1 MFSCKH
7 VNVWVKGYQWKQDF
21 LWLMKVLSFK
31 MLFVTKI
38 TTAHISDAKKNYN
51 VIVYVAPF
59 NLMLER
65 ERRELSKIPFILNLD
80 STISKIFFDFI

>member
-1 MFSCKH
+1 
-7 VNVWVKGYQWKQDF
+7 
-21 LWLMKVLSFK
+21 MKVLSFK

-38 TTAHISDAKKNYN
+38 TTALVSDPQKNYN

-65 ERRELSKIPFILNLD
+65 ERRELSKIPIILNLD

>member
-1 MFSCKH
+1 
-7 VNVWVKGYQWKQDF
+7 
-21 LWLMKVLSFK
+21 MKVLSFK

-38 TTAHISDAKKNYN
+38 TTALVSDTKNNYN

>member
-1 MFSCKH
+1 
-7 VNVWVKGYQWKQDF
+7 
-21 LWLMKVLSFK
+21 MKVLSFK

-38 TTAHISDAKKNYN
+38 TTALVSDTKKNYS

>member
-1 MFSCKH
+1 MFSWKH

-38 TTAHISDAKKNYN
+38 TTALVSDTKKNYN

>member
-38 TTAHISDAKKNYN
+38 TTALVSDTKKKYN

>member
-1 MFSCKH
+1 
-7 VNVWVKGYQWKQDF
+7 
-21 LWLMKVLSFK
+21 MKVLSFK

-38 TTAHISDAKKNYN
+38 TTALVSDTKKNYN

-80 STISKIFFDFI
+80 STISKIFFDFV

>member
-1 MFSCKH
+1 
-7 VNVWVKGYQWKQDF
+7 
-21 LWLMKVLSFK
+21 MKVLSFK

-38 TTAHISDAKKNYN
+38 TTAHISGTKKNYN

-59 NLMLER
+59 NLILER

>member
-1 MFSCKH
+1 
-7 VNVWVKGYQWKQDF
+7 
-21 LWLMKVLSFK
+21 MKVLSFK

-38 TTAHISDAKKNYN
+38 TTAHISDTKKNYN

-65 ERRELSKIPFILNLD
+65 ERRELLSKIPFILNLD

>member
-1 MFSCKH
+1 
-7 VNVWVKGYQWKQDF
+7 
-21 LWLMKVLSFK
+21 MKVLSFK

-38 TTAHISDAKKNYN
+38 TTALVSDTKKNYN

-65 ERRELSKIPFILNLD
+65 ERRELLSKIPFILNLD

>member
-1 MFSCKH
+1 
-7 VNVWVKGYQWKQDF
+7 
-21 LWLMKVLSFK
+21 MKVLSFK

-38 TTAHISDAKKNYN
+38 TTALVSDTKKNYS
-51 VIVYVAPF
+51 VIVQVAPF